1 MERFKLEAVVV
12 GAGVVGL
19 AIAKA
24 LAESGKKVWIID
36 KESSFGRHTSSRNSE
51 VIHAGIYYPNGSLK
65 AKLCVEG
72 KAKLYRYLD
81 QKGVPF
87 KQTGKLIVA
96 TKQAQLAKLHAIKS
110 NAEGNG
116 VDDFELLSQAQVA
129 HEAPELSALGAIHSP
144 STGVVDSHALMQSL
158 LNDAEVSGA
167 SFVANTELRL
177 LSCAAHSFEL
187 ELVGQDSLIETP
199 ILVNAA
205 GLFAPSLL
213 EGAEGFPQ
221 HLVPKPIF
229 AKGSYFSYAGKTP
242 FKQLIYPVPEDG
254 GLGVHL
260 TLDLAGAARFGP
272 DVEWRPELTSVALD
286 RFDYSVEP
294 LKRGEFAERVSEFW
308 PSVQPNLLLP
318 DYAGLRPKISLG
330 GELYSD
336 FAIQCADEHGLD
348 GLVNLLGIESPGLTS
363 CLAIAEYV
371 VKELR

>member
-19 AIAKA
+19 AVAKA
-24 LAESGKKVWIID
+24 LAESGKSVWIID

-65 AKLCVEG
+65 AKLCVDG

-81 QKGVPF
+81 QKGVPY

-96 TKQAQLAKLHAIKS
+96 TNQKQLTKLQTIKA
-110 NAEGNG
+110 NAAGNG
-116 VDDFELLSQAQVA
+116 VDDLELLNQSQVA
-129 HEAPELSALGAIHSP
+129 LAAPQLRALGAISSP
-144 STGVVDSHALMQSL
+144 STGIVDSHALMQSL
-158 LNDAEVSGA
+158 LSDAEVSGA

-199 ILVNAA
+199 LLVNAA

-229 AKGSYFSYAGKTP
+229 AKGSYFTYAGKTP

-272 DVEWRPELTSVALD
+272 DVDWQPELTAVELD
-286 RFDYSVEP
+286 RFDYSVDP
-294 LKRGEFAERVSEFW
+294 QKRGGFAERIVEFW
-308 PSVQPNLLLP
+308 PSVRPNELLP
-318 DYAGLRPKISLG
+318 DYAGLRPKISFG
-330 GELYSD
+330 GELYID
-336 FAIQCADEHGLD
+336 FSIQCADEHGLD

-363 CLAIAEYV
+363 CLAIAEHV
-371 VKELR
+371 VKELS

>member
-1 MERFKLEAVVV
+1 MERYKLEAVVV

-19 AIAKA
+19 AVAKA
-24 LAESGKKVWIID
+24 LAESGKSVWIID

-81 QKGVPF
+81 QKGVPY

-96 TKQAQLAKLHAIKS
+96 TNQKQLTKLQAIKA
-110 NAEGNG
+110 NAAGNG
-116 VDDFELLSQAQVA
+116 VDDLELLNQSQVA
-129 HEAPELSALGAIHSP
+129 LAAFQLRALGAISSP
-144 STGVVDSHALMQSL
+144 STGIVDSYVLMQSL
-158 LNDAEVSGA
+158 LSDAEVSGA

-177 LSCAAHSFEL
+177 LSCAAHFFEL

-221 HLVPKPIF
+221 YLVPKPSF
-229 AKGSYFSYAGKTP
+229 AKGSYFTYAGKTP

-272 DVEWRPELTSVALD
+272 DVDWQPELTAVELD
-286 RFDYSVEP
+286 RFDYSVDP
-294 LKRGEFAERVSEFW
+294 QKRGGFAERIAEFW
-308 PSVQPNLLLP
+308 PSVRPNALLP
-318 DYAGLRPKISLG
+318 DYAGLRPKISFG

-336 FAIQCADEHGLD
+336 FSIQCADEHGLD

-363 CLAIAEYV
+363 CLAIAEHV
-371 VKELR
+371 VKELS

>member
-19 AIAKA
+19 AVAKA
-24 LAESGKKVWIID
+24 LAESGKSVWIID
-36 KESSFGRHTSSRNSE
+36 KEASFGRHTSSRNSE

-65 AKLCVEG
+65 AKLCVDG

-81 QKGVPF
+81 QKGVPY

-96 TKQAQLAKLHAIKS
+96 TNQKQLTKLQTIKA
-110 NAEGNG
+110 NAAGNG
-116 VDDFELLSQAQVA
+116 VDDLELLNQSQVA
-129 HEAPELSALGAIHSP
+129 LAAPQLRALGAISSP
-144 STGVVDSHALMQSL
+144 STGIVDSHALMQSL
-158 LNDAEVSGA
+158 LSDAEVSGA

-187 ELVGQDSLIETP
+187 ELVGQDSLVETP

-229 AKGSYFSYAGKTP
+229 AKGSYFTYAGKTP

-272 DVEWRPELTSVALD
+272 DVDWQPELTAVELD
-286 RFDYSVEP
+286 RFDYSVDP
-294 LKRGEFAERVSEFW
+294 QKRGGFAERIVEFW
-308 PSVQPNLLLP
+308 PSVRPNELLP
-318 DYAGLRPKISLG
+318 DYAGLRPKISFG
-330 GELYSD
+330 GELCID
-336 FAIQCADEHGLD
+336 FSIQCADEHGLD

-363 CLAIAEYV
+363 CLAIAEHV
-371 VKELR
+371 VKELS